1 MTASPPASV
10 TVRVPGSTSNCGAGF
25 DTLGLALSVHNRVT
39 LTRISGTAPRPE
51 RPADAR
57 AMDMVAE
64 TTAAFLDAAGLA
76 PEGFSFRIEGD
87 VPPARGLG
95 SSVTVIAGVL
105 AGLNVLRGAGLSR
118 QRLVALATALEGH
131 PDNASAGILGGFCVS
146 RCDPQS
152 GAYVDTIRV
161 VIPPD
166 LVFVV
171 VSPESEMLTK
181 AARGVL
187 PPSLP
192 YFDAVRSINSATY
205 LVAAFATGDYERL
218 RQAVS
223 DFMHE
228 PYRLPSIPGARAA
241 IDAGCAAGALTG
253 WLSGSGSSVL
263 CVCRSANVAPVSAAM
278 TTAFQEAGLASV
290 ARALTAD
297 NEGLRVE

>member
-1 MTASPPASV
+1 MTASPSASV

-25 DTLGLALSVHNRVT
+25 DTLGLALSVHNRIT
-39 LTRISGTAPRPE
+39 LTRIAGAAPQPE

-57 AMDMVAE
+57 AADMVAE
-64 TTAAFLDAAGLA
+64 TAAAFFDAAGLA

-118 QRLVALATALEGH
+118 ERLVALTTALEGH

-146 RCDPQS
+146 RCDPRT
-152 GAYVDTIRV
+152 GAYVDTIRIA
-161 VIPPD
+161 IPAD
-166 LVFVV
+166 LIFVV

-187 PPSLP
+187 PAVLP

-205 LVAAFATGDYERL
+205 LVAAFASGDYDRL
-218 RQAVS
+218 RHAVS

-263 CVCRSANVAPVSAAM
+263 CVCRSGDVASVSAAM
-278 TTAFQEAGLASV
+278 TTAFQKAGLASV

-297 NEGLRVE
+297 NDGLRIE

>member
-1 MTASPPASV
+1 MTVFPPASV

-25 DTLGLALSVHNRVT
+25 DTLGLALSVYNRVI
-39 LTRISGTAPRPE
+39 LTRIPGSAPQPE

-57 AMDMVAE
+57 AAEMVAE
-64 TTAAFLDAAGLA
+64 TTAAFLAAAGLA

-105 AGLNVLRGAGLSR
+105 AGLNVLRGAGLPR
-118 QRLVALATALEGH
+118 ERLVALATALEGH

-146 RCDPQS
+146 RCDPSS
-152 GAYVDTIRV
+152 GAYLDTIRV
-161 VIPPD
+161 MIPPEI
-166 LVFVV
+166 VFVV

-187 PPSLP
+187 PASLP
-192 YFDAVRSINSATY
+192 YFDAVRSINSASY
-205 LVAAFATGDYERL
+205 LVAAFATGDFDRL
-218 RQAVS
+218 RHAVG

-228 PYRLPSIPGARAA
+228 PYRLPAIPGARAA

-263 CVCRSANVAPVSAAM
+263 CVSRRAQVAAVAAAM
-278 TTAFQEAGLASV
+278 TAAFRQAGLGSV

-297 NEGLRVE
+297 NEGMRVE